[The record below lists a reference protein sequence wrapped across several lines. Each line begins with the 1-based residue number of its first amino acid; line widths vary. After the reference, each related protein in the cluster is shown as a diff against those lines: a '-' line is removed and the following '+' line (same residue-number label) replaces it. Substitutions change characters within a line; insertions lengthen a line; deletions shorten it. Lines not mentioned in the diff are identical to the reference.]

1 MKVSEREENGFREP
15 ISHWRTRNWKEEP
28 KSGNQNEPKNWRTR
42 KVFPLS
48 GERNTKGI
56 TVKHRD
62 PLGPSVE
69 VKLLPGNCSKKNNS

>member
-1 MKVSEREENGFREP
+1 MASENLRLTGEP
-15 ISHWRTRNWKEEP
+15 EIGKGKL

-48 GERNTKGI
+48 GDRNTKGI
-56 TVKHRD
+56 TVKQRN

-69 VKLLPGNCSKKNNS
+69 AVAW